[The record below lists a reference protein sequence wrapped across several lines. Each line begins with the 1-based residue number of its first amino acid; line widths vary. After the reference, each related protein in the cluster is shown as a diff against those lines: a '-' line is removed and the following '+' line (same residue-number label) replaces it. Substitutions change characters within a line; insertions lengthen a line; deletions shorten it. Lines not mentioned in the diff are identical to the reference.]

1 MKLSKTD
8 DILADASTKVEFNE
22 IKILISLRNAD
33 DKCSLV

>member
-8 DILADASTKVEFNE
+8 DILADASTKEFNE
-22 IKILISLRNAD
+22 SNILVSLRNAD